1 MSEEKADD
9 KRMGRPL
16 SLRLSA
22 ELEEDVAKAEA
33 ELGLSRSDIARLA
46 IERGLKV
53 LRTQL
58 TAPVLA

>member
-16 SLRLSA
+16 SLRLSP
-22 ELEEDVAKAEA
+22 ELECEVSKAEA

-58 TAPVLA
+58 RAPVGV